1 MTTNFNKWITKV
13 LSPCCVVFSTQSA
26 KIALIKNNLTPAQF
40 LRPFGD
46 FTNVDIVI
54 ENKKENVII
63 NDMKL
68 EFYDATSYSQVMKES
83 VNSFIFNGLINYEK
97 IPNWKIGQK
106 ENYEMPWY
114 EEFEQIIFECMKFNE
129 CELYQQP
136 LLNIVFLTPSDA
148 INCINQI
155 KNKDNPSLISE
166 RIYFDNIVNLA
177 IVLNDYSDNTNFAS
191 SATLDSLLSKYKEY
205 YYNYSFFSIDINT
218 KKEEQCED
226 IWEHYL
232 NKAELYSQ
240 DKILSYKRGE
250 FISQKTRE
258 AFHLL
263 FVTFFNDF
271 VVKEVQ
277 KLIDGLDKEIDKKRG
292 FSGIFSKIKGD
303 KREYNRYYDMED
315 LSQFEK
321 KLYLLS
327 TLQFYFRDY
336 ENAYNNLK
344 NLLGMTKGTEQ
355 ESYIKQLLIICHF
368 LKSHTKKSVD
378 YTGAFNDFINQN
390 NYHYALRALLIMIR
404 MYEHM
409 GRLNEAQSIIL
420 KANNQFEKIFTFSS
434 SLMLEKQ
441 SYYYLM
447 QSQRR
452 KFLMNIIISGL
463 TYKQIDKSLSAYALN
478 DLGNIYD
485 FVMKEEKFS
494 FKLLKEYLS
503 NEMGSLCDE
512 LNYYDGG
519 INLYKNCIEISKNS
533 YDDVSLYMKSLIDMI
548 SKSKEKIALSSFN
561 IPEIDNSSVIII
573 EDQDNAISQIHNKDN
588 LCNFSKIFEKYKNVY
603 KNMKHTSL
611 SSNDI
616 AQLKFC
622 DSIVNEKQISN
633 FYIKRNYIVNVNNDV
648 YVSFTM
654 RNPLNINIEISS
666 LSLISDTKDNSL
678 YEISAQDI
686 TLRRR
691 QSKQIKIKVHMK
703 SKGKLII
710 KGVSMKLFNIANIV
724 HMFNYKKT
732 NLLYNYR
739 IKRKSE
745 NIRQNRISSI
755 ASSNIVKK
763 QKEDFSFDILDN
775 DTNIV
780 IDFPQGKEITVYQYQ
795 IFMFRIVI
803 KNNSKFNINKYSIF
817 ISDNNDTTHNE
828 DVLCDFIHIVNDA
841 KKENKIS
848 VPMIPKRTGEIEVKM
863 IIKFEEASRFKE
875 IEVKRFIIQFHVIPS
890 LMLTVKDNV
899 VEYNE
904 QENKIMNVIN
914 IKGNLVDL
922 IKMSGLKISNDIIL
936 NRKKYP
942 YVNSKGWMAINN
954 GNNDKMYNT
963 ITTKGKIISNEEN
976 DNDLLNQLE
985 NLVSINKDEIINYDD
1000 IIKVFISKLSQNFYY
1015 IPFSF
1020 NINDTVVQCLYLN
1033 SLSHQPPELT
1043 YAFVLKIISQNITIA
1058 PSVEKIDS
1066 LYSMVNLNVKILS
1079 SNLLHVIKSIKVTSN
1094 EAQNDFDW
1102 IGSTE
1107 WKVDMSSDAQSE
1119 KEFSYITTL
1128 KGNYN
1133 INHLTFKVYLQ
1144 YSNSDKK
1151 CYSYNNIPNKIN
1163 YSIQ

>member
-277 KLIDGLDKEIDKKRG
+277 KLIDGLDKEIDKTRG

-344 NLLGMTKGTEQ
+344 NLLGMTKGTKQ

-478 DLGNIYD
+478 DLGYIYD

-666 LSLISDTKDNSL
+666 LSLIIDTKDNSL

-922 IKMSGLKISNDIIL
+922 IKMSGLKISNEIIL

-1133 INHLTFKVYLQ
+1133 INHLTFKVYLRS
-1144 YSNSDKK
+1144 SNSDKK

>member
-277 KLIDGLDKEIDKKRG
+277 KLIDGLDKEIDKTRG

-344 NLLGMTKGTEQ
+344 NLLGMTKGTKQ

-478 DLGNIYD
+478 DLGYIYD

-666 LSLISDTKDNSL
+666 LSLIIDTKDNSL

>member
-271 VVKEVQ
+271 VVKKVQ
-277 KLIDGLDKEIDKKRG
+277 KLIDGLDKEIDKTRG

-344 NLLGMTKGTEQ
+344 NLLGMTKGTKQ

-478 DLGNIYD
+478 DLGYIYD

-666 LSLISDTKDNSL
+666 LSLIIDTKDNSL

-922 IKMSGLKISNDIIL
+922 IKMSGLKISNEIIL

-1133 INHLTFKVYLQ
+1133 INHLTFKVYLRS
-1144 YSNSDKK
+1144 SNSDKK

>member
-277 KLIDGLDKEIDKKRG
+277 KLIDGLDKEIDKTRG

-344 NLLGMTKGTEQ
+344 NLLGMTKGTKQ

-478 DLGNIYD
+478 DLGYIYD

-666 LSLISDTKDNSL
+666 LSLIIDTKDNSL

-1144 YSNSDKK
+1144 SSNSDKK

>member
-26 KIALIKNNLTPAQF
+26 KTALIKNNLTPAQF

-277 KLIDGLDKEIDKKRG
+277 KLIDGLDKEIDKTRG

-344 NLLGMTKGTEQ
+344 NLLGMTKGTKQ

-666 LSLISDTKDNSL
+666 LSLIIDTKDNSL

-1144 YSNSDKK
+1144 SSNSDKK

>member
-277 KLIDGLDKEIDKKRG
+277 KLIDGLDKEIDKTRG

-344 NLLGMTKGTEQ
+344 NLLGMTKGTKQ

-666 LSLISDTKDNSL
+666 LSLIIDTKDNSL

>member
-26 KIALIKNNLTPAQF
+26 KTALIKNNLTPAQF

-106 ENYEMPWY
+106 KNYEMPWY

-277 KLIDGLDKEIDKKRG
+277 KLIDGLDKEIDKTRG

-344 NLLGMTKGTEQ
+344 NLLGMTKGTKQ

-378 YTGAFNDFINQN
+378 CTGAFNDFINQN

-478 DLGNIYD
+478 DLGYIYD

-666 LSLISDTKDNSL
+666 LSLIIDTKDNSL

-703 SKGKLII
+703 AKGKLII

-1079 SNLLHVIKSIKVTSN
+1079 SNLPHVIKSIKVTSN

>member
-155 KNKDNPSLISE
+155 KNKENPSLISE

-277 KLIDGLDKEIDKKRG
+277 KLIDNLDKEIDKKRG

-344 NLLGMTKGTEQ
+344 NLLGMTKGTKQ

-368 LKSHTKKSVD
+368 LKSHKKKSVD

-478 DLGNIYD
+478 DLGYIYD

-666 LSLISDTKDNSL
+666 LSLIIDTKDNSL

-1144 YSNSDKK
+1144 FSNSDKK

>member
-26 KIALIKNNLTPAQF
+26 KTALIKNNLTPAQF

-277 KLIDGLDKEIDKKRG
+277 KLIDGLDKEIDKTRG

-344 NLLGMTKGTEQ
+344 NLLGMTKGTKQ

-463 TYKQIDKSLSAYALN
+463 MYKQIDKSLSAYALN

-666 LSLISDTKDNSL
+666 LSLIIDTKDNSL

-1144 YSNSDKK
+1144 SSNSDKK

>member
-155 KNKDNPSLISE
+155 KNKENPSLISE

-277 KLIDGLDKEIDKKRG
+277 KLIDNLDKEIDKKRG

-344 NLLGMTKGTEQ
+344 NLLGMTKGTKQ

-368 LKSHTKKSVD
+368 LKSHKKKSVD

-463 TYKQIDKSLSAYALN
+463 MYKQIDKSLSAYALN
-478 DLGNIYD
+478 DLGYIYD

-666 LSLISDTKDNSL
+666 LSLIIDTKDNSL

-1144 YSNSDKK
+1144 FSNSDKK

>member
-26 KIALIKNNLTPAQF
+26 KTALIKNNLTPAQF

-155 KNKDNPSLISE
+155 KNKENPSLISE

-277 KLIDGLDKEIDKKRG
+277 KLIDNLDKEIDKKRG

-344 NLLGMTKGTEQ
+344 NLLGMTKGTKQ

-478 DLGNIYD
+478 DLGYIYD

-548 SKSKEKIALSSFN
+548 SKSKEKIALSSFI

-666 LSLISDTKDNSL
+666 LSLIIDTKDNSL

-1079 SNLLHVIKSIKVTSN
+1079 SNLLHVIKLIKVTSN

-1144 YSNSDKK
+1144 FSNSDKK

>member
-155 KNKDNPSLISE
+155 KNKENPSLISE

-271 VVKEVQ
+271 VVKKVQ
-277 KLIDGLDKEIDKKRG
+277 KLIDGLDKEIDKTRG

-344 NLLGMTKGTEQ
+344 NLLGMTKGTKQ

-478 DLGNIYD
+478 DLGYIYD

-666 LSLISDTKDNSL
+666 LSLIIDTKDNSL

-1079 SNLLHVIKSIKVTSN
+1079 SNLLHVIKLIKVTSN

-1133 INHLTFKVYLQ
+1133 INHLTFKVYLRC
-1144 YSNSDKK
+1144 SNSDKK

>member
-277 KLIDGLDKEIDKKRG
+277 KLIDGLDKEIDKTRG

-344 NLLGMTKGTEQ
+344 NLLGMTKGTKQ

-666 LSLISDTKDNSL
+666 LSLIIDTKDNSL

-963 ITTKGKIISNEEN
+963 ITIKGKIISNEEN

-1144 YSNSDKK
+1144 SSNSDKK

>member
-155 KNKDNPSLISE
+155 KNKENPSLISE

-344 NLLGMTKGTEQ
+344 NLLGMTKGTKQ

-463 TYKQIDKSLSAYALN
+463 MYKQIDKSLSAYALK
-478 DLGNIYD
+478 DLGYIYD

-666 LSLISDTKDNSL
+666 LSLIIDTKDNSL

-1144 YSNSDKK
+1144 FSNSDKK

>member
-166 RIYFDNIVNLA
+166 RIYFDKIVNLA

-277 KLIDGLDKEIDKKRG
+277 KLIDGLDKEIDKTRG

-344 NLLGMTKGTEQ
+344 NLLGMTKGTKQ

-368 LKSHTKKSVD
+368 LKSHTKKSID

-420 KANNQFEKIFTFSS
+420 KANNQFDKIFTFSS

-478 DLGNIYD
+478 DLGYIYD

-666 LSLISDTKDNSL
+666 LSLIIDTKDNSL

-817 ISDNNDTTHNE
+817 ISDNKDTTHNE

-1058 PSVEKIDS
+1058 PCVEKIDS

-1094 EAQNDFDW
+1094 EAQNNFDW

-1144 YSNSDKK
+1144 SSNSDKK

>member
-155 KNKDNPSLISE
+155 KNKENPSLISE

-277 KLIDGLDKEIDKKRG
+277 KLIDGLDKEIDKTRG

-344 NLLGMTKGTEQ
+344 NLLGMTKGTKQ

-368 LKSHTKKSVD
+368 LKSHTKKSID

-420 KANNQFEKIFTFSS
+420 KANNQFDKIFTFSS

-478 DLGNIYD
+478 DLGYIYD

-666 LSLISDTKDNSL
+666 LSLIIDTKDNSL

-817 ISDNNDTTHNE
+817 ISDNKDTTHNE

-1000 IIKVFISKLSQNFYY
+1000 IIKVFISKLSQNSYY

-1058 PSVEKIDS
+1058 PCVEKIDS

-1094 EAQNDFDW
+1094 EAQNNFDW

-1144 YSNSDKK
+1144 SSNSDKK